1 MKAGKSGSFDWNI
14 LSNVDS
20 WSPEKEVLY
29 GLVPGTFSGTH
40 EDWESFLVPEDS
52 DRVKAMIQ
60 NAFKTGEFASE
71 FRIRRRDDGEI
82 RWMSTRAKVV
92 FDEDGQPARMVGINI
107 DITDRVRAEEEVRKL
122 NRELEERVEKRTVQL
137 RESEQSVR
145 RKLDSIL
152 SPEGDLSN
160 LELADLLD
168 LPAIQLLAEDFYRL
182 AHIPMFVVDLRGKSL
197 VAVGWQDI
205 CTKFHRVHPD
215 TCKNCTESDLVLSD
229 GVSPGSFKLYKCKNN
244 MWDVVTPITV
254 GGQHVG
260 NLFSGQFFFTDE
272 PLDYEAFRAQAKQHG
287 FNENDYIAA
296 LERAPRLS
304 REAVNSGMEF
314 FVKFS
319 HVLSQVSYSSIKLA
333 RSMAEISRVNADL
346 AASVKELEAFTYS
359 VSHDLRAPLRH
370 IGGFSK
376 ILAEEFGPGLPEE
389 ARHHLQRIEEGTL
402 RMGQLVDDLL
412 NLARVGRRDLSL
424 QVTGLKAVIEEVI
437 DGLKPEMAD
446 RQIEWRVGNLS
457 YVDCDPGLMKQ
468 VFQNLLSNAVK
479 FTRPRPQAVIEIGQ
493 EEQDGTRVIYVRDN
507 GVGFSMKYVDKLFG
521 VFQRLHRVE
530 DFEGTGVGLATVQR
544 IIQKHGGHI
553 WAEAELEK
561 GATFYFTLGNSEKDE
576 RHKKAVKGEQA

>member
-1 MKAGKSGSFDWNI
+1 
-14 LSNVDS
+14 
-20 WSPEKEVLY
+20 
-29 GLVPGTFSGTH
+29 
-40 EDWESFLVPEDS
+40 
-52 DRVKAMIQ
+52 
-60 NAFKTGEFASE
+60 
-71 FRIRRRDDGEI
+71 
-82 RWMSTRAKVV
+82 
-92 FDEDGQPARMVGINI
+92 
-107 DITDRVRAEEEVRKL
+107 
-122 NRELEERVEKRTVQL
+122 
-137 RESEQSVR
+137 
-145 RKLDSIL
+145 
-152 SPEGDLSN
+152 
-160 LELADLLD
+160 
-168 LPAIQLLAEDFYRL
+168 
-182 AHIPMFVVDLRGKSL
+182 
-197 VAVGWQDI
+197 
-205 CTKFHRVHPD
+205 
-215 TCKNCTESDLVLSD
+215 
-229 GVSPGSFKLYKCKNN
+229 
-244 MWDVVTPITV
+244 
-254 GGQHVG
+254 
-260 NLFSGQFFFTDE
+260 
-272 PLDYEAFRAQAKQHG
+272 
-287 FNENDYIAA
+287 
-296 LERAPRLS
+296 
-304 REAVNSGMEF
+304 
-314 FVKFS
+314 
-319 HVLSQVSYSSIKLA
+319 VSYSSIKLA